1 MQKKENNKRTSFSK
15 GPKSSEQRKT
25 GRPGKK
31 TYVKITSEKSD
42 NERVPSGKR
51 IGKSRINVNEKP
63 EKNTKTSKSF
73 ANSSTDKLGTKS
85 FVKTGKNK
93 LQKKSFSPHN
103 NEATLFKPR
112 KNDDKIRLNRYLS
125 NSGVCSRR
133 EADTYIETGCVTV
146 NGKIVTELGTRVSI
160 SDEVKFSGQV
170 LNPQKKVYLLLNKPK
185 GYVTTTDDPQ
195 QRKTVMD
202 LVQNACKE
210 RFYPVGRL
218 DLNTSG
224 VLLFTNDGEL
234 SKKLTHPSHNIKKIY
249 HVVLDKPLT
258 KNHLLEIAR
267 GIDLDDGRIA
277 ADAIDYADEENKREI
292 GIEIHSGRNRIV
304 RRIFEHFGYN
314 IEKLDRVFFAGLT
327 KKNLPRGKWRFLT
340 QIEINQL
347 KMV

>member
-1 MQKKENNKRTSFSK
+1 MQKKENNKRTTFSK
-15 GPKSSEQRKT
+15 GPKSAEKRNT
-25 GRPGKK
+25 GRPGKNNYGK
-31 TYVKITSEKSD
+31 NASEKRD

-51 IGKSRINVNEKP
+51 IGKSRVNANEKP
-63 EKNTKTSKSF
+63 ERNTGTSKSF
-73 ANSSTDKLGTKS
+73 AKTGTDKPQTKS
-85 FVKTGKNK
+85 FASRTNTTP
-93 LQKKSFSPHN
+93 S
-103 NEATLFKPR
+103 FKPR

-146 NGKIVTELGTRVSI
+146 NGKIVTELGTKVSI
-160 SDEVKFSGQV
+160 SDEVKFSGQI

-210 RFYPVGRL
+210 RIYPVGRL

-224 VLLFTNDGEL
+224 VLLFTNDGDM

-267 GIDLDDGRIA
+267 GIDLDDGRIS

-314 IEKLDRVFFAGLT
+314 VEKLDRVFFAGLT
-327 KKNLPRGKWRFLT
+327 KKNLPRGRWRFLT